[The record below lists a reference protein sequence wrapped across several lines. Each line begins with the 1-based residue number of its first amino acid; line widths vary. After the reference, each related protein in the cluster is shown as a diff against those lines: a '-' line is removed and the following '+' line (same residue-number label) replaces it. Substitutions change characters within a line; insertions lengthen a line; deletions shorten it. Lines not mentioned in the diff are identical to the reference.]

1 MGAME
6 QGMHYIHNA
15 VSGKIDKDV
24 IYLSVLLRS
33 LAESNTI

>member
-1 MGAME
+1 MDAME

-15 VSGKIDKDV
+15 ISGKIDKDV
-24 IYLSVLLRS
+24 IYHSVLLRC